1 MNKAV
6 EKILTAA
13 FRIAREA
20 PAQQSRYA
28 GQAKVQWAEVQ
39 RIREGLRDLGIDWT
53 FWDAGAEISRLIK
66 TVEGDVYPSFLDEA
80 LNSGDG
86 VYRP

>member
-1 MNKAV
+1 MNKSI

-13 FRIAREA
+13 FRIAREES
-20 PAQQSRYA
+20 PWVSWHHDI
-28 GQAKVQWAEVQ
+28 QA
-39 RIREGLRDLGIDWT
+39 IRGALMALGIDWK
-53 FWDAGAEISRLIK
+53 AENPNPEIARLIK
-66 TVEGDVYPSFLDEA
+66 IVDWDNYPSFLDEA

>member
-1 MNKAV
+1 MNKSV

-20 PAQQSRYA
+20 PAKQSRYA
-28 GQAKVQWAEVQ
+28 GQAKVHWAEVQ
-39 RIREGLRDLGIDWT
+39 RIREGLRELSIDWT
-53 FWDAGAEISRLIK
+53 FWDAGAEIARLIK
-66 TVEGDVYPSFLDEA
+66 IVDWDSYPSYLDEA